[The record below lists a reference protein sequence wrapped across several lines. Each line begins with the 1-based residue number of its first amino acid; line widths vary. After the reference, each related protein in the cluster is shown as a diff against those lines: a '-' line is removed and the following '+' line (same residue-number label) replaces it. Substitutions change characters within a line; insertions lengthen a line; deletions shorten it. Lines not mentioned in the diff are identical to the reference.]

1 MSNPHSPEF
10 FELSDPHPQSS
21 PTAHPH
27 PASTGTVQ
35 SVDHALALAIGPE
48 TEEPFEVRQEKE
60 NHVQKNEE
68 YTEFD
73 PMAEIGRFDS
83 KTELEDKWDE
93 IQGEMVPFLQE
104 FAEQALASTYD
115 IILHVH
121 YIFHQLDL
129 QAQQSLIEGVQAIEE
144 EEHRQEEA
152 RKVMTDFS
160 NEMKR
165 AAEVLKRFGSATN
178 SSLLREKEALRGDE
192 RDKEISQ

>member
-1 MSNPHSPEF
+1 
-10 FELSDPHPQSS
+10 
-21 PTAHPH
+21 
-27 PASTGTVQ
+27 
-35 SVDHALALAIGPE
+35 
-48 TEEPFEVRQEKE
+48 
-60 NHVQKNEE
+60 
-68 YTEFD
+68 
-73 PMAEIGRFDS
+73 MADAG
-83 KTELEDKWDE
+83 L
-93 IQGEMVPFLQE
+93 E
-104 FAEQALASTYD
+104 FAEQALASTLVKRMTTRKVKLIDSLRYD

-165 AAEVLKRFGSATN
+165 AAEVLKRFGSAT
-178 SSLLREKEALRGDE
+178 SSSQLREKEALLGDE

>member
-1 MSNPHSPEF
+1 MSNLQSPEF

-21 PTAHPH
+21 SILRAH

-35 SVDHALALAIGPE
+35 SIDRALAVVTGPE
-48 TEEPFEVRQEKE
+48 TEEPTMAQQEKKTLLRQMRSIL
-60 NHVQKNEE
+60 NLTLWPN
-68 YTEFD
+68 
-73 PMAEIGRFDS
+73 RFNC

-93 IQGEMVPFLQE
+93 IQEEMVPSLRE
-104 FAEQALASTYD
+104 FAKEAIASTYD

-129 QAQQSLIEGVQAIEE
+129 RTQQSLIEGVEAIEE

-152 RKVMTDFS
+152 RKVMIDFS

-165 AAEVLKRFGSATN
+165 AAEVLKQFGSATT
-178 SSLLREKEALRGDE
+178 SSLLREKERLRGKRE
-192 RDKEISQ
+192 KNISQ